1 MPEHLCKRISKD
13 GFHSYFYF
21 ITFRLVIKNSEIW
34 PQKRRS
40 TISVHQFKCLVH
52 FFLEK
57 IQFFMVHMK
66 SLLQQQKLYLVN
78 VCSIFQ
84 LASSFQNCNSE
95 IKKDPLES
103 RRVEKV
109 VQGKNQGNFL
119 MKNVFNLRRI
129 PVNKVR
135 KNPIQEI
142 NASELCLELQNICP
156 YQPS

>member
-1 MPEHLCKRISKD
+1 MPEDLYKKEFLNSGVILI
-13 GFHSYFYF
+13 FYF
-21 ITFRLVIKNSEIW
+21 ITFRLVIKAVKNGL
-34 PQKRRS
+34 QKRRS

-52 FFLEK
+52 FFQDK
-57 IQFFMVHMK
+57 PQFFMVHMK

-109 VQGKNQGNFL
+109 VQG
-119 MKNVFNLRRI
+119 
-129 PVNKVR
+129 
-135 KNPIQEI
+135 
-142 NASELCLELQNICP
+142 
-156 YQPS
+156 